1 MGIQDERRVDVPV
14 FLPDKPM
21 GTYFIKLLDD
31 FPVTPYLSSS
41 MSFMKWVHFM
51 NNKLIRKDVL
61 CRVCSSNNIET
72 VVKLNDTPLED
83 QFVDKANKHNEQRA
97 FPLEL
102 AICKDCGYMHLPHI
116 VSPEVSYVDYLYK
129 SSTTPGLGSHYD
141 QYAKE

>member
-1 MGIQDERRVDVPV
+1 
-14 FLPDKPM
+14 
-21 GTYFIKLLDD
+21 
-31 FPVTPYLSSS
+31 
-41 MSFMKWVHFM
+41 M

-83 QFVDKANKHNEQRA
+83 QFVDKAYKHNEQRA

-141 QYAKE
+141 QYAKDIVDRCL